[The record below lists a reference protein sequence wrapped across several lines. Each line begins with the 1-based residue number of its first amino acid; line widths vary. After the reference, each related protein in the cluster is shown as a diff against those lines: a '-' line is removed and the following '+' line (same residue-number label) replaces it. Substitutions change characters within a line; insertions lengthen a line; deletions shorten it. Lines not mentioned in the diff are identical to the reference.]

1 MSDQPWFAGRTAAIA
16 TQHGKEAAIAPPLAK
31 LGVQVIVP
39 PDFDSDR
46 FGTFTRDV
54 ARQGTQLEAARAKAQ
69 AVLDLTGGDLA
80 IASEGSFG
88 PHPLYPFVPGDREL
102 VLWLDRAHHLEI
114 VGLEL
119 TTETNYA
126 QQAVASVEE
135 ALAFAAR
142 VGFPDHWLIAMPSA
156 ETQDASAIYK
166 GIRDRHTLARVAA
179 DLCARSPEGTAWL
192 ETDMRAHGNPT
203 RLRAIARAADNLVAK
218 LCQHCPQCDCPGF
231 AIAERQT
238 GLPCSWCG
246 TPTALSLLAIQA
258 CQRCGHREEQ
268 PHPDGIT
275 AADPAHCPQY
285 NP

>member
-1 MSDQPWFAGRTAAIA
+1 MTDSPWFVGRTAAIA
-16 TQHGKEAAIAPPLAK
+16 TRHGKEAAIAPLLAE
-31 LGVQVIVP
+31 LGVQVVVP

-54 ARQGTQLEAARAKAQ
+54 ARHGTQLEAARAKAK
-69 AVLDLTGGDLA
+69 AALELTGGDLA

-88 PHPLYPFVPGDREL
+88 PHPLYPLVPGDREL
-102 VLWLDRAHHLEI
+102 VLWFDRAHNLEI

-126 QQAVASVEE
+126 QQTVASVEE

-142 VGFPDHWLIAMPSA
+142 VGFPDHWLVARPNA
-156 ETQDASAIYK
+156 ATQEASAIYK
-166 GIRDRHTLARVAA
+166 GINDRPTLTQIVA
-179 DLCARSPEGTAWL
+179 DLCARSPDGTAWL
-192 ETDMRAHGNPT
+192 ETDMRAHGNPM
-203 RLRAIARAADNLVAK
+203 RMRAIARATENLLAK
-218 LCQHCPQCDCPGF
+218 LRQRCPRCDCPGF
-231 AIAERQT
+231 EIAQRQL

-246 TPTALSLLAIQA
+246 TPTTLSRLAIQI

-268 PHPDGIT
+268 LHPDGLP
-275 AADPAHCPQY
+275 AADPAHCPQC